1 MSRKPFARCFPQR
14 RCWRGRPRD
23 RYIMRAG
30 KQEIAALFDSGA
42 KLVPD
47 EELERLAEEAGPSSV
62 AAAML
67 KELRNSRAKD
77 RQVFAFHINECFF
90 IGPIPDAKTEADLL
104 AIAELTDVTS

>member
-1 MSRKPFARCFPQR
+1 
-14 RCWRGRPRD
+14 
-23 RYIMRAG
+23 MRAG

-104 AIAELTDVTS
+104 GIAELTDLTS